1 MYKYVGLII
10 LVCILYILT
19 KKNKDFYTD
28 YLQSPIYTENNNPI
42 WSGGV
47 NDADDPIYF
56 KNLIKN
62 TDLTI
67 TNYANLY
74 TNEVPEL
81 IFESW
86 SACPNLYNLFNNLI
100 NDTLEGEGQEGIK
113 FRNDCEKLFYN
124 SSFFIRIEHPII
136 KIKRDDIKDDIS
148 PSPSVNSS
156 IQNGQDFKFVIDGTH
171 DLKYNKEKK
180 DGGGEFCN
188 DEMGIKQIN
197 FGVKSDFTMEDIFRF
212 VDFGYTQLCFGMIYI
227 EHMKLL
233 SNHYRVLP
241 CPNEKGSFF
250 ILPERIRH
258 QVSKEGKYYTRA
270 KCTSCSLNIIV
281 LFGTHFPE
289 KFDYIYKSGTIC
301 QSPSLYNN

>member
-67 TNYANLY
+67 TNLY
-74 TNEVPEL
+74 TNEIPEL

-86 SACPNLYNLFNNLI
+86 SACPNLYNLFNNLKI
-100 NDTLEGEGQEGIK
+100 NDTDMEGQEGIK

-136 KIKRDDIKDDIS
+136 KIKGYDIKDSD
-148 PSPSVNSS
+148 
-156 IQNGQDFKFVIDGTH
+156 QKQDFKFVIDGTR

-180 DGGGEFCN
+180 DGGEFCN

-241 CPNEKGSFF
+241 CPNKKGSFF

-301 QSPSLYNN
+301 QSPSLL